1 MALDRSLIIYHKY
14 NIYMRVCMCIKNDL
28 SAYAST
34 FLNVVILKGNL
45 IIQLSIYK
53 LIKWIAI
60 CTQIMSY

>member
-1 MALDRSLIIYHKY
+1 
-14 NIYMRVCMCIKNDL
+14 MCIKNDL